1 MSSVLDKREKNIVTL
16 TITVSPEDFDKAV
29 DSAYRKTRKRYQVA
43 GFRKGKAPRRMIER
57 VYGEGVFYDDAI
69 NEAFPAEYEAAIEE
83 FELKPVAMPTMTSLD
98 KISVEE
104 GCVFTIEVEVEPEFE
119 LPEYKGIE
127 ITPIE
132 YEVKEEDID
141 REIERVREQNS
152 RLVSV
157 EDTEAKSGDT
167 VIIDFD
173 GYVDGEQFEGGQS
186 ENYSLELGSNSFIPG
201 FEDQLIGKKAG
212 EDVDVN
218 VTFPEDY
225 HAAELAGKDSV
236 FKVKIHEVKVK
247 ELPEVDDDLAADV
260 SEFDTLD
267 EYKESLKTKIKEE
280 RENALKGAAIQKIV
294 EEICDKTEMDIPQPM
309 LDAKA
314 QEIKAQF
321 EQQIVQSGID
331 PKTYYE
337 IIAAQNG
344 GENQPDFD
352 NLFNEQAAHDVKQ
365 ELVLAKLMEAE
376 NFDVTDEEKDVEYQ
390 EFAKAY
396 GQSLEEF
403 KKNMDEATENYVV
416 DFVKQRKLF
425 DFLIDNAKIVEP
437 AEEEAEEETAEETTE
452 E

>member
-16 TITVSPEDFDKAV
+16 TITVSPEDFEKAV
-29 DSAYRKTRKRYQVA
+29 DRAYRKNRKRYQVA

-57 VYGEGVFYDDAI
+57 MYGEGVFFDDAI

-83 FELKPVAMPTMTSLD
+83 FELKPVAMPSMTKLD
-98 KISVEE
+98 KIGYED
-104 GCVFTIEVEVEPEFE
+104 GLVFTIEVEVEPEFE

-141 REIERVREQNS
+141 REIERVREQNA
-152 RLVSV
+152 RLLSV

-247 ELPEVDDDLAADV
+247 ELPEVDDDFAADV
-260 SEFDTLD
+260 SEFDTVE
-267 EYKESLKTKIKEE
+267 EYRESLSKKIKEE
-280 RENALKGAAIQKIV
+280 RENALKGAAVQKIV
-294 EEICDKTEMDIPQPM
+294 EEICDNTEIEIPQPM

-321 EQQIVQSGID
+321 EQQIIQSGVD

-337 IIAAQNG
+337 ILASQNG
-344 GENQPDFD
+344 GKNQDDFD
-352 NLFNEQAAHDVKQ
+352 KLFVEQADHDVKQ
-365 ELVLAKLMEAE
+365 ELVLQKLMEAE

-403 KKNMDEATENYVV
+403 KKNMDEATENYVT
-416 DFVKQRKLF
+416 DFIKQRKLF
-425 DFLIDNAKIVEP
+425 DFLIDNAKVVEP
-437 AEEEAEEETAEETTE
+437 AEEETEEAEETE

>member
-16 TITVSPEDFDKAV
+16 TISVSPEDFMKAI
-29 DSAYRKTRKRYQVA
+29 DAAYRKTRKRYQVA

-57 VYGEGVFYDDAI
+57 MYGEGVFYDDAI

-83 FELKPVAMPTMTSLD
+83 FDLKPVAMPSMTKLD
-98 KISVEE
+98 TLSHEE
-104 GCVFTIEVEVEPEFE
+104 GAVFTIEVEVEPEFE

-127 ITPIE
+127 ITPIT
-132 YEVKEEDID
+132 YEVKEEDIE
-141 REIERVREQNS
+141 REIENVREQNA

-157 EDTEAKSGDT
+157 DDAEAKKGDT
-167 VIIDFD
+167 VVIDFD
-173 GYVDGEQFEGGQS
+173 GYVDGEQFEGGKS

-201 FEDQLIGKKAG
+201 FEDQLVGVKAG
-212 EDVDVN
+212 DDVDVN
-218 VTFPEDY
+218 VTFPEEY
-225 HAAELAGKDSV
+225 HAEELAGKDSV
-236 FKVKIHEVKVK
+236 FKVKVHEVKVK

-267 EYKESLKTKIKEE
+267 EYKESLKEKIKSE
-280 RENALKGAAIQKIV
+280 RENALKGAAVQKIV
-294 EEICDKTEMDIPQPM
+294 EEICDNTEMDIPQPM

-321 EQQIVQSGID
+321 EQQIMQSGVD

-337 IIAAQNG
+337 ILASQNG
-344 GENQPDFD
+344 GKNQADFD
-352 NLFNEQAAHDVKQ
+352 NLFTEQAEHDVKQ
-365 ELVLAKLMEAE
+365 ELVLQKLMEVE
-376 NFDVTDEEKDVEYQ
+376 NFEVTDEEKDVEYQ

-403 KKNMDEATENYVV
+403 KKTVDEGTENYIV

-425 DFLIDNAKIVEP
+425 DFLIDNATVVE
-437 AEEEAEEETAEETTE
+437 AAEAEEENAEEENTE

>member
-16 TITVSPEDFDKAV
+16 TITVSPEDFEKAV
-29 DSAYRKTRKRYQVA
+29 DRAYRKNRKRYQVA

-57 VYGEGVFYDDAI
+57 MYGEGVFFDDAI

-83 FELKPVAMPTMTSLD
+83 FDLKPVAMPSMTKLD
-98 KISVEE
+98 KIGYED
-104 GCVFTIEVEVEPEFE
+104 GLVFTIEVEVEPEFE

-141 REIERVREQNS
+141 REIERVREQNA
-152 RLVSV
+152 RLLSV

-247 ELPEVDDDLAADV
+247 ELPEVDDDFAADV
-260 SEFDTLD
+260 SEFDTVE
-267 EYKESLKTKIKEE
+267 EYRESLSKKIKEE
-280 RENALKGAAIQKIV
+280 RENALKGAAVQKIV
-294 EEICDKTEMDIPQPM
+294 EEICDNTEIEIPQPM

-321 EQQIVQSGID
+321 EQQIIQSGVD

-337 IIAAQNG
+337 ILASQNG
-344 GENQPDFD
+344 GKNQDDFD
-352 NLFNEQAAHDVKQ
+352 KLFVEQADHDVKQ
-365 ELVLAKLMEAE
+365 ELVLQKLMEAE

-403 KKNMDEATENYVV
+403 KKNMDEATENYVT
-416 DFVKQRKLF
+416 DFIKQRKLF
-425 DFLIDNAKIVEP
+425 DFLIDNAKVVEP
-437 AEEEAEEETAEETTE
+437 TEEETEEKAEETE

>member
-16 TITVSPEDFDKAV
+16 TITVSPEDFEKAV
-29 DSAYRKTRKRYQVA
+29 DRAYRKNRKRYQVA

-57 VYGEGVFYDDAI
+57 MYGEGVFFDDAI

-83 FELKPVAMPTMTSLD
+83 FDLKPVAMPSMTKLD
-98 KISVEE
+98 KIGYEE
-104 GCVFTIEVEVEPEFE
+104 GLVFTIEVEVEPEFE

-141 REIERVREQNS
+141 REIERVREQNA
-152 RLVSV
+152 RLLSV

-247 ELPEVDDDLAADV
+247 ELPEVDDDFAADV
-260 SEFDTLD
+260 SEFDTVE
-267 EYKESLKTKIKEE
+267 EYRESLSKKIKEE
-280 RENALKGAAIQKIV
+280 RENALKG
-294 EEICDKTEMDIPQPM
+294 
-309 LDAKA
+309 
-314 QEIKAQF
+314 
-321 EQQIVQSGID
+321 
-331 PKTYYE
+331 
-337 IIAAQNG
+337 
-344 GENQPDFD
+344 
-352 NLFNEQAAHDVKQ
+352 
-365 ELVLAKLMEAE
+365 
-376 NFDVTDEEKDVEYQ
+376 
-390 EFAKAY
+390 
-396 GQSLEEF
+396 
-403 KKNMDEATENYVV
+403 
-416 DFVKQRKLF
+416 
-425 DFLIDNAKIVEP
+425 
-437 AEEEAEEETAEETTE
+437 
-452 E
+452 

>member
-16 TITVSPEDFDKAV
+16 TITVSPEDFEKAV
-29 DSAYRKTRKRYQVA
+29 DRAYRKNRKRYQVA

-57 VYGEGVFYDDAI
+57 MYGEGVFFDDAI

-83 FELKPVAMPTMTSLD
+83 FDLKPVAMPSMTKLD
-98 KISVEE
+98 KIGYED
-104 GCVFTIEVEVEPEFE
+104 GLVFTIEVEVEPEFE

-141 REIERVREQNS
+141 REIERVREQNA
-152 RLVSV
+152 RLLSV

-247 ELPEVDDDLAADV
+247 ELPEVDDDFAADV
-260 SEFDTLD
+260 SEFDTVE
-267 EYKESLKTKIKEE
+267 EYRESLSKKIKEE
-280 RENALKGAAIQKIV
+280 RENALKGAAVQKIV
-294 EEICDKTEMDIPQPM
+294 EEICDNTEIEIPQPM

-321 EQQIVQSGID
+321 EQQIIQSGVD

-337 IIAAQNG
+337 ILASQNG
-344 GENQPDFD
+344 GKNQDDFD
-352 NLFNEQAAHDVKQ
+352 KLFVEQADHDVKQ
-365 ELVLAKLMEAE
+365 ELVLQKLMEAE

-403 KKNMDEATENYVV
+403 KKNMDEATENYVT
-416 DFVKQRKLF
+416 DFIKQRKLF
-425 DFLIDNAKIVEP
+425 DFLIDNAKVVEP
-437 AEEEAEEETAEETTE
+437 AEEETEEKAEETE